1 VVSKPQNCAAL
12 LLVLIS
18 AAGCVLNDE
27 PLSDEKTS
35 TIDERLIGTWRVT
48 TIDSTEKR
56 SELTMVIARK
66 ADVAKALEVTF
77 DNGKE
82 KATTDL
88 FATTIGNE
96 HFVSFKPVLGKEKDP
111 EKLPYFL
118 ILKYDVGD
126 DGSMPVHL
134 LDLKFFLDAV
144 RRNELTG
151 DKDNGNIVLAVLLH
165 ENPETI
171 RKFIEQ
177 GGEKCMAKD
186 LPTRVEIVREK

>member
-1 VVSKPQNCAAL
+1 VVSKYRNCAAL
-12 LLVLIS
+12 LLIFIS
-18 AAGCVLNDE
+18 AAGCVLNDQ

-66 ADVAKALEVTF
+66 AGVTKALEVTF
-77 DNGKE
+77 DSGKE
-82 KATTDL
+82 KAATDL
-88 FATTIGNE
+88 FATTIGKE

-118 ILKYDVGD
+118 ILKYEIGEN
-126 DGSMPVHL
+126 GTMPVHL

-144 RRNELTG
+144 QRNELTG
-151 DKDNGNIVLAVLLH
+151 DKDKGNIVLAVLLH
-165 ENPETI
+165 ENPG
-171 RKFIEQ
+171 RLRNFIEH
-177 GGEKCMAKD
+177 GGEKCIAKE
-186 LPTRVEIVREK
+186 LPTRIEIVRQK